1 MRASSPVPARLETR
15 RRRIGVFGGTFD
27 PIHIGHLI
35 VAEEARARL
44 DLHRVVFVP
53 ARVSP
58 LKLRGTFIPAEDRC
72 RMVQLAIKDNP
83 NFSLSRADL
92 NREGPS
98 FTIDT
103 LHAVREEQGRETEL
117 YFVMGADSVCSIQAW
132 HRPQEIIRLARI
144 VAVSRPGFHM
154 DFEALEKELPGI
166 RQATEV
172 ISGLSIGISS
182 TDIRARLRE
191 GLPIKYQVPA
201 SVEAYIHEHR
211 LHEHHL
217 AEEWGD

>member
-1 MRASSPVPARLETR
+1 MSAFSAVPGKLEPCELR
-15 RRRIGVFGGTFD
+15 VGVFGGTFD

-35 VAEEARARL
+35 IAEEARARL

-58 LKLRGTFIPAEDRC
+58 LKLQGTFISAEDRW
-72 RMVQLAIKDNP
+72 RMVQLAIEGNP
-83 NFSLSRADL
+83 HFCLSRADL
-92 NREGPS
+92 SREGPS

-103 LHAVREEQGRETEL
+103 LQAVRGEYGRKTQL
-117 YFVMGADSVCSIQAW
+117 FFIMGTDSLGNIQAW

-144 VAVSRPGFHM
+144 VAVSRPGFHV
-154 DFEALEKELPGI
+154 DFGALEKQVPGI

-172 ISGLSIGISS
+172 IEELNIGISS
-182 TDIRARLRE
+182 TDIRARLRK

-201 SVEAYIHEHR
+201 SVEAYIYEHC
-211 LHEHHL
+211 LPGHHL
-217 AEEWGD
+217 ARELGD